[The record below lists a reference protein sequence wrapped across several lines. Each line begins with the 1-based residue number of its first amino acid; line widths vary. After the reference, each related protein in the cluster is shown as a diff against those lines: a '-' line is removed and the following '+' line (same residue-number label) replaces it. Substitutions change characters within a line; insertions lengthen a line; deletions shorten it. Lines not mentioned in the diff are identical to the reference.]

1 MTTEAGFREKVE
13 RGRRAVDAYRAAH
26 AQLHTQSWYPQ
37 IHDDHT
43 PLLERL
49 KNDLKEL
56 GFASLDEFFVAT
68 EELNIKE
75 LGFEDRDDFG
85 AKATEADWEALE
97 LKWQ

>member
-1 MTTEAGFREKVE
+1 MAPGINFSDKVE
-13 RGRRAVDAYRAAH
+13 LGRRAVNAYRAAH
-26 AQLHTQSWYPQ
+26 AQLHTKTWYPQ

-49 KNDLKEL
+49 KDDLKEQN
-56 GFASLDEFFVAT
+56 FNSLDEFWDAS

-75 LGFEDRDDFG
+75 LGFKDKADFET
-85 AKATEADWEALE
+85 KATGTDWRALE